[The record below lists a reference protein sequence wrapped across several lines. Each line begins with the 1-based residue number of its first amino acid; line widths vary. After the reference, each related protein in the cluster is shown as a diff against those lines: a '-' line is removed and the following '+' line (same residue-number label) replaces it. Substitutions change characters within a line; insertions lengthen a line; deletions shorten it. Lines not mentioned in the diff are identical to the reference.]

1 MLKGL
6 YVDQVVPSQSWVGT
20 VVHGFVPTA
29 DQHFVQLVIYELFGH
44 KQLTSLNEECGKNQ
58 RTNLPIV
65 ELAAA
70 MTKALLLREAVILTN
85 TLSIPFQC

>member
-1 MLKGL
+1 M
-6 YVDQVVPSQSWVGT
+6 
-20 VVHGFVPTA
+20 VHGFVPTA

-44 KQLTSLNEECGKNQ
+44 KQLNSLNEECGKNQ

-85 TLSIPFQC
+85 TLSIPFQCQDQDKGQ